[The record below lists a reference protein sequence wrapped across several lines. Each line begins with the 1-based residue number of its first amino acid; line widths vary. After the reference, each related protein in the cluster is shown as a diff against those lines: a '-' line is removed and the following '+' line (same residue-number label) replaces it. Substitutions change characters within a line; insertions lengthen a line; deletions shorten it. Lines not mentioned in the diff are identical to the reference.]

1 MIVKNT
7 TIDKEF
13 CMLILDLCNRNK
25 DYIKYVKL
33 TILNSKNLG
42 QNRRKRN
49 WLEKNGN
56 NSLKL

>member
-13 CMLILDLCNRNK
+13 CTLILDLCNRNK

-42 QNRRKRN
+42 QNRGK
-49 WLEKNGN
+49 K
-56 NSLKL
+56 S